1 MANSFNKII
10 FLDIGGVLLTNGW
23 GHESRQAAAEKFGFD
38 YTEMNILHEFIF
50 NVYEIGKISL
60 DEYLYTT
67 LFYKP
72 RDFTKQDFV
81 SFMFEQSVEL
91 PGTLQWLIQ
100 WKKQHPGK
108 FRFISINNEGKEL
121 NDYRLQKFKLHE
133 CFDAFISSCEVGM
146 RKPDPGIFRLAM
158 GIAQV
163 SPEQCVYFDDRQILV
178 EAAAKTGMTCYRHK
192 DLASTK
198 AILEAL
204 V

>member
-1 MANSFNKII
+1 MATCFKKII
-10 FLDIGGVLLTNGW
+10 FLDVGGVLLTNGW
-23 GHESRQAAAEKFGFD
+23 GHESRQAAAKKFGFNYD
-38 YTEMNILHEFIF
+38 EMNILHEFIF

-60 DEYLYTT
+60 DEYLFTT

-72 RDFTKQDFV
+72 RDFTKQDFI

-91 PGTLQWLIQ
+91 PETLQWLIQ
-100 WKKQHPGK
+100 FKKEHAGQ

-121 NDYRLQKFKLHE
+121 NDYRIQKFKLHE

-178 EAAAKTGMTCYRHK
+178 DAAAKTGMTCYKHTG
-192 DLASTK
+192 LASTRP
-198 AILEAL
+198 IIEGLL
-204 V
+204 